1 MISIRVALVE
11 LTVRFPRLA
20 LFRSSVRVLTLGL
33 LMAMSSFTVMLL
45 SVLHGGGDCVGL
57 FLRRLINP
65 AAVPELAEADVP
77 PPPPPP
83 PPPRALPHRFPT
95 AGPAAESPL
104 PPLRV
109 ASDPGTKQPFSSPLH
124 QAVGAAKSSTA
135 STA

>member
-1 MISIRVALVE
+1 MTATPFVTVALGALMVREETEAVSPLISIRVALVE

-45 SVLHGGGDCVGL
+45 SVSTVAVTVSASFCAAW
-57 FLRRLINP
+57 INP

-83 PPPRALPHRFPT
+83 PPPE
-95 AGPAAESPL
+95 GS
-104 PPLRV
+104 
-109 ASDPGTKQPFSSPLH
+109 SSP
-124 QAVGAAKSSTA
+124 VSNSRA
-135 STA
+135 SR